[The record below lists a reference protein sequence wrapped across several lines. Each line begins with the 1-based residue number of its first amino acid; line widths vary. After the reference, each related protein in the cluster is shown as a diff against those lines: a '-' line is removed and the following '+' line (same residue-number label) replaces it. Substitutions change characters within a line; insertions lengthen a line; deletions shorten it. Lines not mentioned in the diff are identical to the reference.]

1 MLYGLRSNRFKH
13 QKSKKMLSCL
23 PRIVEKCREP
33 LDAQAVG
40 NALYGLQGMSSDD
53 ADVRS
58 LVRVFAGHVERCREP
73 LDVQAVGNALYGLQ
87 GMSSDDADVRS
98 LVRVLV
104 GQVERCREPLST
116 QNVGNAL
123 YGLQGMFNAADGQ
136 GLGSYMLKSFIT
148 LHKVAVDY
156 TPESIACGRSVVMC
170 LPLLRDHLT
179 LSDVKECER
188 IITDIENYIVEFS
201 RSCCEYEFPIAR

>member
-1 MLYGLRSNRFKH
+1 MATMSKRAARTVLRKESSSSQSLSMMLYGLRSNRFKH

-58 LVRVFAGHVERCREP
+58 LVRVLAGH
-73 LDVQAVGNALYGLQ
+73 
-87 GMSSDDADVRS
+87 
-98 LVRVLV
+98 
-104 GQVERCREPLST
+104 VERCREPLST

-148 LHKVAVDY
+148 
-156 TPESIACGRSVVMC
+156 
-170 LPLLRDHLT
+170 
-179 LSDVKECER
+179 
-188 IITDIENYIVEFS
+188 
-201 RSCCEYEFPIAR
+201 